1 MCGRF
6 SFVVDKKKVQKALR
20 SVILDKP
27 FVSNYNI
34 APTQKAYIVTNN
46 EPHALQ
52 EVAWGLIPAW
62 SKDGKNS
69 GALINARM
77 ETLLEKPSFKEP
89 FQHKRCIVLADSFY
103 EWRTLGRTK
112 IPYRIMP
119 KNETDLLIFAGI
131 WDEWRGQKS
140 FSIITTEPNAEM
152 SVLHTRMPV
161 ILRGYADYGKWLGDT
176 DITELYTMCAKP
188 PDNLLKTYRVSD
200 KINSVKYSA
209 SNVHREVP
217 EDLTLF

>member
-6 SFVVDKKKVQKALR
+6 SFVVDKKKVEKALP
-20 SVILDKP
+20 SVKLDKP
-27 FVSNYNI
+27 LVTNYNI
-34 APTQKAYIVTNN
+34 APTQKAYIVTNKEPN
-46 EPHALQ
+46 EMQ

-69 GALINARM
+69 GALINVRM

-89 FQHKRCIVLADSFY
+89 FQHKRCLVLADSFY

-119 KNETDLLIFAGI
+119 NTNDGLLIFAGI
-131 WDEWRGQKS
+131 WDERCGQKT

-161 ILRGYADYGKWLGDT
+161 ILRGYADYDKWLGNT
-176 DITELYTMCAKP
+176 DIAELSTMCAKS

-200 KINSVKYSA
+200 KINSVKYA
-209 SNVHREVP
+209 APDVHREVP